1 MCVILAYVGVLFAVC
16 AFATLI
22 TEGHMYGM
30 FYVSMFF
37 FTVCHPFLAVPTAI
51 GVPSVMR
58 ALRAKKKTGT
68 APIETLQLGILGL
81 SGVTV
86 AFTLEVASICVGVL
100 FSQ

>member
-16 AFATLI
+16 AFATFI

-58 ALRAKKKTGT
+58 ALRAKN
-68 APIETLQLGILGL
+68 IETLQLGILGL